1 LLYSVSHLRA
11 GDRPMRL
18 NRDMLYLA
26 AIAALLI
33 ATMLPGIG

>member
-1 LLYSVSHLRA
+1 LLYGVSHLRA
-11 GDRPMRL
+11 ETAMKL

>member
-1 LLYSVSHLRA
+1 MACPTCESETA
-11 GDRPMRL
+11 MKL